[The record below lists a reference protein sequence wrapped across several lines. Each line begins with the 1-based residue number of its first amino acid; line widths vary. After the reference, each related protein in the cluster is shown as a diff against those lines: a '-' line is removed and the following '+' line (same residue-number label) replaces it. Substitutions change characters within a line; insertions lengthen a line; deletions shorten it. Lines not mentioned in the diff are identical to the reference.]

1 MSFKELPIMPDKSKG
16 VMLFYPYVSNKSAK
30 NIKKKLAGRWL
41 GQGPMVDI
49 FEKKFKKRFAK
60 NYSVVATGS
69 GTDSLHLAYILA
81 GLKSGDEV
89 IAPVFTCTATN
100 IPLLYMGIKIKFA
113 DVDIN
118 TMNISIESVK
128 KLISKKT
135 KAIVVVHYGGLPCDM
150 DELSKISKKYRIP
163 IVEDAAHALGAKY
176 NKKNVGNISDFT
188 IFSFQAIKHITTGD
202 GGMLTI
208 KNKKL
213 EDKAKRIRWFGIDRK
228 KKQLG
233 IWENDV
239 TEIGYKYQM
248 TDIAATMGYDSL
260 LEFNKIL
267 SHRRKIF
274 NIYLKEL
281 SKNKN
286 IKCINDSNKKKFHA
300 AWLFTI
306 LVENKDFLQKK
317 LREHFIETN
326 QVHFRNDKY
335 SIFKKFTKGKIFK
348 NMDYL
353 ENKYLVLPLHHRVSS
368 SDAKYICKLINK
380 YT

>member
-30 NIKKKLAGRWL
+30 NIQKKLAGRWL

-49 FEKKFKKRFAK
+49 FEKEFKRRFAK

-89 IAPVFTCTATN
+89 ITPVFTCTATN

-113 DVDIN
+113 DIDIN

-150 DELSKISKKYRIP
+150 DELSKISKKYNIP
-163 IVEDAAHALGAKY
+163 IIEDAAHALGAKY
-176 NKKNVGNISDFT
+176 NKKNIGNISDFT

-274 NIYLKEL
+274 NIYLEE
-281 SKNKN
+281 
-286 IKCINDSNKKKFHA
+286 IGRAH
-300 AWLFTI
+300 
-306 LVENKDFLQKK
+306 V
-317 LREHFIETN
+317 
-326 QVHFRNDKY
+326 
-335 SIFKKFTKGKIFK
+335 
-348 NMDYL
+348 
-353 ENKYLVLPLHHRVSS
+353 
-368 SDAKYICKLINK
+368 
-380 YT
+380 

>member
-1 MSFKELPIMPDKSKG
+1 
-16 VMLFYPYVSNKSAK
+16 
-30 NIKKKLAGRWL
+30 
-41 GQGPMVDI
+41 
-49 FEKKFKKRFAK
+49 
-60 NYSVVATGS
+60 
-69 GTDSLHLAYILA
+69 
-81 GLKSGDEV
+81 
-89 IAPVFTCTATN
+89 
-100 IPLLYMGIKIKFA
+100 
-113 DVDIN
+113 
-118 TMNISIESVK
+118 
-128 KLISKKT
+128 
-135 KAIVVVHYGGLPCDM
+135 
-150 DELSKISKKYRIP
+150 
-163 IVEDAAHALGAKY
+163 
-176 NKKNVGNISDFT
+176 
-188 IFSFQAIKHITTGD
+188 
-202 GGMLTI
+202 MLTI